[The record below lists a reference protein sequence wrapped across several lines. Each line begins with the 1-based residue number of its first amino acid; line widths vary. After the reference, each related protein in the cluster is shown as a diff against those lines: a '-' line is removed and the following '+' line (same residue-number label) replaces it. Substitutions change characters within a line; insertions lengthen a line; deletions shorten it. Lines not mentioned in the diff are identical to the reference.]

1 MGKLYIVPT
10 PVGNL
15 EDMTFRAVKVLNSV
29 DRILAED
36 TRTSAILLKHYDIK
50 TPMQS
55 HHKYNEHETV
65 GRVIELLK
73 SGENIALISD
83 AGTPGIS
90 DPGFMLSRECR
101 RENIDV
107 ECLPGATAFVPALL
121 DSGLPCD
128 RFHFEGFLPPKKGRA
143 TRLQYLAGLAQTM
156 VIYESP
162 KKLART
168 LRQLAETLGVN
179 REAAVVREISK
190 LHETTH
196 KGLLG
201 ELSEFFNLN
210 QARGEIVIVV
220 EGRGNTKK
228 NDSTFD
234 DDDLDEN

>member
-1 MGKLYIVPT
+1 MGKLFIVPT

-15 EDMTFRAVKVLNSV
+15 EDMTFRAVKVLGEA

-36 TRTSAILLKHYDIK
+36 TRTSGVLLKHYGIT
-50 TPMQS
+50 TPMTS
-55 HHKYNEHETV
+55 HHKFNEHETT
-65 GRVIELLK
+65 GRVISWLK
-73 SGENIALISD
+73 AGENVALISD

-101 RENIDV
+101 REGIDV

-128 RFHFEGFLPPKKGRA
+128 RFHFEGFLPPKKGRQ
-143 TRLQYLAGLAQTM
+143 TRLNFLAGLEETM

-168 LRQLAETLGVN
+168 LRQLVEALGAD

-190 LHETTH
+190 LHETAH
-196 KGLLG
+196 KGTLG
-201 ELSEFFNLN
+201 ELFQHFEVN
-210 QARGEIVIVV
+210 QAKGEIVIVI
-220 EGRGNTKK
+220 EGGKTASKRE
-228 NDSTFD
+228 
-234 DDDLDEN
+234 LHRDEEE